1 MTKSAIL
8 ASATAA
14 IAAATSA
21 LAGPLLTITGS
32 VGGYAPITVTSNG
45 ADTAT
50 AGRYSYIGGTVSS
63 FPSPDWAISWDLVG
77 ESTSAF
83 PTTTFVTNGFRIQN
97 FTSSAKTFD
106 IVLSLAT
113 PGPTN
118 PTMSCTALLGGTLT
132 SDATGSTATLT
143 SVGALWTGQI
153 NGVSRATS
161 ALMNNASVSTAS
173 TTSFGPSTSA
183 WNGTVSGA
191 LATVGYRLQFTLG
204 AKSTAV
210 FTGYWD
216 GQIVPTPGAFA
227 LVALAGTVGRRR
239 RTS

>member
-1 MTKSAIL
+1 MTKFAIV

-14 IAAATSA
+14 IATASTA

-50 AGRYSYIGGTVSS
+50 AGRFSYIGGTVSN

-77 ESTSAF
+77 ESTTTF
-83 PTTTFVTNGFRIQN
+83 PTTTFVTNGFRVQN
-97 FTSSAKTFD
+97 FTGSAKTFD

-118 PTMSCTALLGGTLT
+118 PTMNCTALLGGTLT
-132 SDATGSTATLT
+132 SDAAGSTATLT
-143 SVGALWTGQI
+143 SAGALWTGQI
-153 NGVSRATS
+153 NGASRASS
-161 ALMNNASVSTAS
+161 ALMNNANVSTAG
-173 TTSFGPSTSA
+173 TTSFGPENSTWS
-183 WNGTVSGA
+183 GTVSGA

-216 GQIVPTPGAFA
+216 GAIVPTPGAFA
-227 LVALAGTVGRRR
+227 LLAVAGAFGRRR
-239 RTS
+239 RTN

>member
-45 ADTAT
+45 TDTAT
-50 AGRYSYIGGTVSS
+50 AGRYSYIGGTVSN
-63 FPSPDWAISWDLVG
+63 FPTPDWAISWDLVG
-77 ESTSAF
+77 ESTAAF

-132 SDATGSTATLT
+132 SDATSSTATLT

-153 NGVSRATS
+153 NGVSRASS
-161 ALMNNASVSTAS
+161 ALMNNASLSTAS

-183 WNGTVSGA
+183 WDGTVSGA

-216 GQIVPTPGAFA
+216 GVIPTPGAFA
-227 LVALAGTVGRRR
+227 LMAVAGAVGRRR